1 MFMAAATP
9 RETLDARLTRIGDD
23 LISLRETVKKMDHAQ
38 DALLV
43 NGNSL
48 QGQVETLS
56 NLIAHMIEVLTPER
70 PEQDGPSLADL
81 LSRLIT
87 QLSALA
93 GLMRQTLEI
102 VTRLDPAAGVATG
115 ASAIGAPANGAG
127 RA

>member
-1 MFMAAATP
+1 MFMAAAAP
-9 RETLDARLTRIGDD
+9 RDTLDANLTRIADD
-23 LISLRETVKKMDHAQ
+23 LVALRETVDKMDHAQ

-56 NLIAHMIEVLTPER
+56 GLIVHMIEVLTPDR
-70 PEQDGPSLADL
+70 PEQEGPSLADL
-81 LSRLIT
+81 LSRLIA
-87 QLSALA
+87 QQSALA

-102 VTRLDPAAGVATG
+102 VIRLDPTVSAA
-115 ASAIGAPANGAG
+115 ASGAPANGAR

>member
-1 MFMAAATP
+1 MPAATS
-9 RETLDARLTRIGDD
+9 RDTRDASLTK
-23 LISLRETVKKMDHAQ
+23 ISEALTALTATVDKMDHAQ

-43 NGNSL
+43 TGQSL

-56 NLIAHMIEVLTPER
+56 GLIAHMIEVLTPER
-70 PEQDGPSLADL
+70 PEQEGPSLADL

-87 QLSALA
+87 QQSALA

-102 VTRLDPAAGVATG
+102 VTRLDP
-115 ASAIGAPANGAG
+115 GAPASARDLPLNGVG

>member
-1 MFMAAATP
+1 MAAATP
-9 RETLDARLTRIGDD
+9 RETLDASLTRIADD
-23 LISLRETVKKMDHAQ
+23 LIGLRETIAKMDHSQ

-43 NGNSL
+43 NGHSL

-70 PEQDGPSLADL
+70 PEQEGPSLADL
-81 LSRLIT
+81 LSRLVT
-87 QLSALA
+87 QQSALA

-102 VTRLDPAAGVATG
+102 VTRLDPTVSAA
-115 ASAIGAPANGAG
+115 ANGAG

>member
-1 MFMAAATP
+1 MAAAPT
-9 RETLDARLTRIGDD
+9 RETLDARLTRIADD
-23 LISLRETVKKMDHAQ
+23 LVGLRETVDKMDHAQ

-56 NLIAHMIEVLTPER
+56 NLIARMIEVLTPER
-70 PEQDGPSLADL
+70 AEQDGPSLADL

-87 QLSALA
+87 QQSALA
-93 GLMRQTLEI
+93 GLMRQILEI
-102 VTRLDPAAGVATG
+102 VTRLDPAAGVAN
-115 ASAIGAPANGAG
+115 GAPANGAG

>member
-1 MFMAAATP
+1 MFMAAATS
-9 RETLDARLTRIGDD
+9 RETLDASLTRIGDG
-23 LISLRETVKKMDHAQ
+23 LIGLRETVDKMDHAQ

-48 QGQVETLS
+48 QGQIETLS
-56 NLIAHMIEVLTPER
+56 GLIAHMIEVLTPER
-70 PEQDGPSLADL
+70 PEQEGPSLADL

-87 QLSALA
+87 QQSALA

-102 VTRLDPAAGVATG
+102 VTRLDPAVSTPGHA
-115 ASAIGAPANGAG
+115 APANGAG

>member
-1 MFMAAATP
+1 MPAATS
-9 RETLDARLTRIGDD
+9 RDTRDASLTK
-23 LISLRETVKKMDHAQ
+23 ISEALTALTATVDKMDHAQ

-43 NGNSL
+43 TGQSL

-56 NLIAHMIEVLTPER
+56 GLIAHMIEVLTPER
-70 PEQDGPSLADL
+70 PEQEGPSLADL

-87 QLSALA
+87 QQSALA

-102 VTRLDPAAGVATG
+102 VTRLDPAAGVANG
-115 ASAIGAPANGAG
+115 APAIGAPANGAG

>member
-1 MFMAAATP
+1 MFMAASTP
-9 RETLDARLTRIGDD
+9 RETLDANLTRIADD
-23 LISLRETVKKMDHAQ
+23 LTGLRETVEKMDHAQ
-38 DALLV
+38 DALLA

-48 QGQVETLS
+48 QGQIETLS

-70 PEQDGPSLADL
+70 HEQEGPSLADL

-87 QLSALA
+87 QQSALA

-102 VTRLDPAAGVATG
+102 VTRLDPT
-115 ASAIGAPANGAG
+115 ASATADGAPANGAG